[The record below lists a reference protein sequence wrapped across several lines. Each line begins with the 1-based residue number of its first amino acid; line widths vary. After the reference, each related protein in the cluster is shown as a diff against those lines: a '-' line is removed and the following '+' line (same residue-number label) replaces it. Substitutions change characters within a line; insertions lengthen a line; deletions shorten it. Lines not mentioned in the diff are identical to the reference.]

1 MGNKIPVPDDR
12 LQKTIDMLKLSKKEI
27 NKFWRIFQKYDRDH
41 GGTIDVEEFY
51 RLIEEERTV
60 FGDSLFELVDIDCS
74 GTLDFSEFVQTIAT
88 YALFARVDILKF
100 CFFVFDKDKNG
111 YIDSD
116 ELHALV
122 EMLHGNN
129 PTSNCRTALANFDT
143 NSDGKIDFEE
153 FQAMNVRFPQLL
165 HPAFRMQQNMMIN
178 TLGEQWW
185 NGKKLMLQEER
196 NADNALEERL
206 RLKELQRQHR
216 NQQRQVRHKM
226 GFFGYY
232 FCFFKRGK
240 VLAQIAAEEA
250 IRAEKREKKR
260 QQKEKQKLQQ
270 KNRKDLENLFKDDLN
285 ADDANAEKQARKEEK
300 HKKKKKKKHG
310 EAALKEKKEVL
321 RERRQKREGEKYK
334 AAGNGKSK
342 EDREERRNR
351 RKERNEEHD
360 DDL

>member
-1 MGNKIPVPDDR
+1 M
-12 LQKTIDMLKLSKKEI
+12 
-27 NKFWRIFQKYDRDH
+27 
-41 GGTIDVEEFY
+41 
-51 RLIEEERTV
+51 
-60 FGDSLFELVDIDCS
+60 
-74 GTLDFSEFVQTIAT
+74 QTIAT
-88 YALFARVDILKF
+88 YSLFGRVDILKF

-129 PTSNCRTALANFDT
+129 PTSNCRTALSNFDT

-153 FQAMNVRFPQLL
+153 FQAMNVKFPQLL

-178 TLGEQWW
+178 TLGETWW
-185 NGKKLMLQEER
+185 NEKKRMLEEER
-196 NADNALEERL
+196 NAENAMEERL

-250 IRAEKREKKR
+250 IRAEKREKRR
-260 QQKEKQKLQQ
+260 QQKEKQRLQQ
-270 KNRKDLENLFKDDLN
+270 KNRKDLENLFKDDLGAGDGTN
-285 ADDANAEKQARKEEK
+285 DEKNARKDQK
-300 HKKKKKKKHG
+300 HKKKKKKHG
-310 EAALKEKKEVL
+310 EAALKEKKAEL
-321 RERRQKREGEKYK
+321 KERRKQREGEKYK
-334 AAGNGKSK
+334 IEDLKGK
-342 EDREERRNR
+342 EDREQRRNR
-351 RKERNEEHD
+351 RKEKREED
-360 DDL
+360 ED